1 MKEIE
6 LVSERAVVATIYL
19 ADKVSVDPLRTLAD
33 AAALNI
39 NQALNNTGQSNLL
52 LGEVASRLSSLIEKA
67 FQDEMT
73 QHSAKG
79 KALRMA
85 LITKLASDEMMQAGS
100 LVAEK
105 QSMLPTDLLSTA
117 EAAKILGMSR
127 PYVTMLCDSGKL
139 GPVQMTAGGHRKI
152 SSGAIENYKIQST
165 AKHQGASTMREV
177 GLEGHLYDHDDG
189 HYSKEIKRKK
199 IAP

>member
-1 MKEIE
+1 MKETE

-19 ADKVSVDPLRTLAD
+19 ADKVSVNPLRTLAD

-39 NQALNNTGQSNLL
+39 NQALNNPGQSNLL
-52 LGEVASRLSSLIEKA
+52 IEEVASRLSSLIEKA

-85 LITKLASDEMMQAGS
+85 LITKLASDEMMQADS
-100 LVAEK
+100 QVAVK
-105 QSMLPTDLLSTA
+105 QSILPTDLLSTA

-139 GPVQMTAGGHRKI
+139 GPVQMTAGGHRRI
-152 SSGAIENYKIQST
+152 SSGAIENYKILST
-165 AKHQGASTMREV
+165 SKYQAASTMREV
-177 GLEGHLYDHDDG
+177 GSEGRMYDLDDG
-189 HYSKEIKRKK
+189 HYSKKNKKR
-199 IAP
+199 